1 MSSDVKFR
9 KDKNSPDIA
18 NDFMEGDIEEN
29 T

>member
-9 KDKNSPDIA
+9 KDKNSPDIN